1 MDNLMHKINAY
12 VGRTIDFRTGTEVET
27 LDDKIVNWNIAEKP
41 EPTEEQ
47 LNAFEDEARIL
58 ESDNQII
65 KSRKAEYDQLN
76 QFEMQFDDNR
86 DGTTT
91 WVDAINEIKG
101 RHPK

>member
-12 VGRTIDFRTGTEVET
+12 VGRTIDFRTGTEVDT
-27 LDDKIVNWNIAEKP
+27 LDGEIINWNIAEKP

-65 KSRKAEYDQLN
+65 NSRKAEYPTIQECVHAIL
-76 QFEMQFDDNR
+76 DDDLTALQVKR
-86 DGTTT
+86 QAVKD
-91 WVDAINEIKG
+91 KY
-101 RHPK
+101 PK